1 MMRTPSRP
9 AIRLLLSVVVA
20 VVAIGCGGEG
30 RRALTLGIP
39 TTIQDSGLLD
49 ALLPRFEAAYP
60 DYRLRYVA
68 AGSGE
73 LLTLGSR
80 GDLDALLA
88 HSPAAE
94 ERFMEAGY
102 GASRR
107 RVMQN
112 DFILVGPGADP
123 AGVRRIPDAAAA
135 LVQVAQAGESFLS
148 RGDDSGTHRK
158 ELQLWAE
165 AGVRPGGPGYR
176 EVGDGMAALLR
187 AASGLGAYALCDRA
201 TFLNLRSTL
210 DLEILVEGDPRLLNV
225 YHVIVV
231 AAAREADAAEA
242 FALWITSAEG
252 QSAIAAY
259 GKGRFDSPLFYPAAE
274 AGPAAEE

>member
-1 MMRTPSRP
+1 MRRFLSKP
-9 AIRLLLSVVVA
+9 AVRLLSVA
-20 VVAIGCGGEG
+20 FALAAIGCAGEG
-30 RRALTLGIP
+30 RRALVLGIP
-39 TTIQDSGLLD
+39 TTVQDSGLLD
-49 ALLPRFEAAYP
+49 DLLPRFEAAHP

-73 LLTLGSR
+73 LLSLGAR

-102 GASRR
+102 GTSRR
-107 RVMQN
+107 QVMKN
-112 DFILVGPGADP
+112 DFVLVGPAADP
-123 AGVRRIPDAAAA
+123 AGVRGMSDAAGA
-135 LVQVAQAGESFLS
+135 LVRVARAGESFLS

-158 ELQLWAE
+158 ELQLWAD
-165 AGVRPGGPGYR
+165 AGVAPGGPGYR

-201 TFLNLRSTL
+201 TYTNLRSTL

-225 YHVIVV
+225 YHVIVA
-231 AAAREADAAEA
+231 AAARQAAAAEA
-242 FALWITSAEG
+242 FARWITSPDG

-259 GKGRFDSPLFYPAAE
+259 GKDRFGSPLFYPSAE
-274 AGPAAEE
+274 AAAAAGG

>member
-1 MMRTPSRP
+1 M
-9 AIRLLLSVVVA
+9 AFALA
-20 VVAIGCGGEG
+20 VVGCAGEG
-30 RRALTLGIP
+30 RGALTLGIP
-39 TTIQDSGLLD
+39 TTVQDSGLLD
-49 ALLPRFEAAYP
+49 DLLPRFEAAQP

-73 LLTLGSR
+73 LLSLGAR

-94 ERFMEAGY
+94 ERFMEGGY

-112 DFILVGPGADP
+112 DFVVVGPAADP
-123 AGVRRIPDAAAA
+123 AGVGGMSDAAAA
-135 LVQVAQAGESFLS
+135 LVRVAHAGGTFLS

-165 AGVRPGGPGYR
+165 AGRRPGGPGYR

-201 TFLNLRSTL
+201 TYMNLRATL

-231 AAAREADAAEA
+231 AAAREAEAAEA
-242 FALWITSAEG
+242 FARWITSAEG

-259 GKGRFDSPLFYPAAE
+259 GKDRFDSPLFYPSAKAAAA
-274 AGPAAEE
+274 AGG